1 MGGGDGEGD
10 EKLRD
15 LRESVGNVESRRE
28 RVGDEVGEAEE
39 TNRSSSA
46 FALLL
51 ALEIQCGS
59 VTFTAYLC

>member
-1 MGGGDGEGD
+1 MGGGD

-15 LRESVGNVESRRE
+15 LSESVGNVESRRE

-39 TNRSSSA
+39 TNRSSS
-46 FALLL
+46 FLL

-59 VTFTAYLC
+59 VTFTAYWC

>member
-1 MGGGDGEGD
+1 MGGGD
-10 EKLRD
+10 EKFRD

-28 RVGDEVGEAEE
+28 RIGEEVGEAEE
-39 TNRSSSA
+39 TNRSSSSA
-46 FALLL
+46 L

>member
-1 MGGGDGEGD
+1 MGGGD

-28 RVGDEVGEAEE
+28 RVRDEVGEAEE
-39 TNRSSSA
+39 TNRSSS
-46 FALLL
+46 FALL
-51 ALEIQCGS
+51 ALEIQCRS

>member
-1 MGGGDGEGD
+1 MGGGD
-10 EKLRD
+10 EKFRD

-28 RVGDEVGEAEE
+28 RIGEEVGEAEE
-39 TNRSSSA
+39 TNRSSSS
-46 FALLL
+46 ALALL

>member
-1 MGGGDGEGD
+1 MGGGD
-10 EKLRD
+10 EKFRD

-28 RVGDEVGEAEE
+28 RIGEEVGEAEE
-39 TNRSSSA
+39 TNRSS
-46 FALLL
+46 LL